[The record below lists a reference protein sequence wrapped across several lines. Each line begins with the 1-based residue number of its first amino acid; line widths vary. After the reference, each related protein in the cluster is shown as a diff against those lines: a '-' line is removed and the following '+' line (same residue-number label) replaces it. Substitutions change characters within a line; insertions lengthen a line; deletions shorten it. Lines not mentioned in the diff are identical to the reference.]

1 MAVFS
6 ALTGG
11 KAAKKAGKA
20 EAEGQRDAISELRR
34 QYDTTRRDF
43 APYRAAGVNALAA
56 LTGELGLGTT
66 APGVNE
72 GGTVQGFRNW
82 LSSND
87 GGIGVLNEIAA
98 DYSGNDLAGLR
109 ARIGAGNID
118 KKPQFMAALSRYE
131 AENPAQERGQAP
143 GQFVQGGG
151 LEGIKRS
158 DIEAEYAGIGKEFD
172 ERFASFDPRFES
184 FNPRFE
190 AIGRGEGFETSPDYT
205 FRRDE
210 GTRGIQ
216 QQAAARGRLGSGR
229 TLKALTDYSS
239 NLAKGEY
246 GDWYTRA
253 YGRLGDEYGRLG
265 DAYGRT
271 ANDYTRKY
279 GATTDKYG
287 RYGDAFSRLSGIAG
301 AGQQSNNAL
310 ANVGGQLSQNI
321 AGAYGNIGQAK
332 AGAAIGGYNA
342 MQQGVGNTI
351 GLAALGSS
359 FARPQNFLSI
369 GG

>member
-229 TLKALTDYSS
+229 TASMATGIPALTGGWVTSM
-239 NLAKGEY
+239 AGWATPT
-246 GDWYTRA
+246 GARPTTTRGSMA
-253 YGRLGDEYGRLG
+253 RRRTNTGVTAMRSAAFRASQGRGSR
-265 DAYGRT
+265 
-271 ANDYTRKY
+271 
-279 GATTDKYG
+279 ATTPLPTLAGSCRRTSPGPTATSG
-287 RYGDAFSRLSGIAG
+287 RRRPGLRSAATTRCSRGSGTR
-301 AGQQSNNAL
+301 SAL
-310 ANVGGQLSQNI
+310 PRSAPASPVRKTS
-321 AGAYGNIGQAK
+321 
-332 AGAAIGGYNA
+332 
-342 MQQGVGNTI
+342 
-351 GLAALGSS
+351 
-359 FARPQNFLSI
+359 
-369 GG
+369 